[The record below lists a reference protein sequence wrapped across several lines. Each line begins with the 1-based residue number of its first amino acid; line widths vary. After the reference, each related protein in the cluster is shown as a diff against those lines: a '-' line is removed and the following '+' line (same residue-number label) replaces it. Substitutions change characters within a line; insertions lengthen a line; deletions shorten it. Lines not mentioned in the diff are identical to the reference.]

1 MVKTR
6 RPAMMSGYE
15 FHIRRQTIGLDL
27 RTFATAMDVTISVA
41 SKLQTGRSPVNRE
54 VAGYLQEVEDAVEN
68 RIASEYASLD
78 NMRVGDLK
86 ALVLITTPP
95 NDWPHGPGTWAVVA
109 TRLRHMIHADTGI
122 SPPLEERIGPP
133 AAETID

>member
-27 RTFATAMDVTISVA
+27 RTFAAALDVTISVA

-54 VAGYLQEVEDAVEN
+54 VADYLQEVEDAVEN
-68 RIASEYASLD
+68 RINVEFASLD
-78 NMRVGDLK
+78 NMKVGDLK
-86 ALVLITTPP
+86 RLVLVTTPP
-95 NDWPHGPGTWAVVA
+95 DDWPHGPGTWMVVA
-109 TRLRHMIHADTGI
+109 TRLRHMINAASGI
-122 SPPLEERIGPP
+122 SPPLEERPGPT